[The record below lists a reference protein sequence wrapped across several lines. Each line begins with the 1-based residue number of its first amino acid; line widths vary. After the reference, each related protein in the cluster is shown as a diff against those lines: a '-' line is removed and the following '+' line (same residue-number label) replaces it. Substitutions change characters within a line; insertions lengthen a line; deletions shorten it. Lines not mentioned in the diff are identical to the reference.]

1 MRSIPVSVEHLRH
14 AYGKHK
20 VYDDLSLCFE
30 PGRIYGLL
38 GKNGVGKTTLIKIIM
53 GFLKPQGGSCR
64 IFGDPAHAIRPATRE
79 RVGLLF
85 ERHLA
90 YEFFTI
96 AQVERFMA
104 GFYPR
109 WKPDRYH
116 ALVDVLGLP
125 PGHRIAHMSEGQRSQ
140 VVLGLMLAQDPEL
153 LILDDY
159 SLGLDAGYRRLFV
172 DCLREFLHDDR
183 HTVILTSHVIQDMD
197 RFVDEA
203 VFLRRGGEALS
214 LPLRTFM
221 ESFRCH
227 VLPRQAV
234 PQAACRLLDELAT
247 GRRPRPGKA
256 LVNVEAHSDRYEL
269 FGFGSA
275 ADLSGALARLGLP
288 LAPGDLSPCAMN
300 LEDAFIGYTGR
311 RQACSW

>member
-1 MRSIPVSVEHLRH
+1 MDSIPVSVEHLRH
-14 AYGKHK
+14 AYGKHT
-20 VYDDLSLCFE
+20 VYHDLSLSFE

-53 GFLKPQGGSCR
+53 GFLTPQGGSCR

-109 WKPDRYH
+109 WKAERYH

-125 PGHRIAHMSEGQRSQ
+125 STHRIAHMSEGQRSQ

-153 LILDDY
+153 LVLDDY

-172 DCLREFLHDDR
+172 DCLREFLHDER

-203 VFLRRGGEALS
+203 VFLRRGGDALS

-221 ESFRCH
+221 DSFRCH

-234 PQAACRLLDELAT
+234 TPAARPLLDGLAS
-247 GRRPRPGKA
+247 GRRDRPGKD
-256 LVNVEAHSDRYEL
+256 LVNVEAHNDHYEL
-269 FGFGSA
+269 FGFSDA
-275 ADLSGALARLGLP
+275 AGLSGALSRLGLP
-288 LAPGDLSPCAMN
+288 LAPETLMPRAMN

-311 RQACSW
+311 RQA

>member
-1 MRSIPVSVEHLRH
+1 MRFPPVCVDHLRH

-20 VYDDLSLCFE
+20 VYEDLSLSFE
-30 PGRIYGLL
+30 MGKIYGMM

-53 GFLKPQGGSCR
+53 GFLKPLGGSCR

-90 YEFFTI
+90 YDFFTI

-104 GFYPR
+104 AFYPR
-109 WKPDRYH
+109 WKAERYH

-125 PGHRIAHMSEGQRSQ
+125 STHRIAHMSEGQRSQ
-140 VVLGLMLAQDPEL
+140 VVLGLMLAQDPDL
-153 LILDDY
+153 LVLDDY

-172 DCLREFLHDDR
+172 DCLCEFLRDGR

-203 VFLRRGGEALS
+203 IFLRRGGDALK
-214 LPLRTFM
+214 LPLRDFM
-221 ESFRCH
+221 DTFRCYRLQH
-227 VLPRQAV
+227 RDVPDATARDRLDALACGRHPLPDGLINA
-234 PQAACRLLDELAT
+234 
-247 GRRPRPGKA
+247 
-256 LVNVEAHSDRYEL
+256 EAHSDHYEL
-269 FGFGSA
+269 FGFVTA
-275 ADLSGALARLGLP
+275 SGMAEALARTGLS
-288 LAPGDLSPCAMN
+288 LSPATMIPTAMN

-311 RQACSW
+311 R

>member
-1 MRSIPVSVEHLRH
+1 MPFPPVCVEHLRH
-14 AYGKHK
+14 AYGRHK
-20 VYDDLSLCFE
+20 VYDDLSLSFE
-30 PGRIYGLL
+30 TGKIYGLL

-53 GFLKPQGGSCR
+53 GFLKPLGGSCL

-90 YEFFTI
+90 YDFFTI

-104 GFYPR
+104 AFYPR
-109 WKPDRYH
+109 WKTERYH

-125 PGHRIAHMSEGQRSQ
+125 PSHRIAHMSEGQRSQ
-140 VVLGLMLAQDPEL
+140 VVLGLMLAQDPDL
-153 LILDDY
+153 LVLDDY

-172 DCLREFLHDDR
+172 DCLREFLHDER

-203 VFLRRGGEALS
+203 IFLRRGGEALA

-221 ESFRCH
+221 DTFYCYR
-227 VLPRQAV
+227 LPRRSLPDAGWCE
-234 PQAACRLLDELAT
+234 ALDGLACGGHPLPEGLINA
-247 GRRPRPGKA
+247 
-256 LVNVEAHSDRYEL
+256 EAHSDHYEL
-269 FGFGSA
+269 FGFVTA
-275 ADLSGALARLGLP
+275 SGMTRALARIGLYLP
-288 LAPGDLSPCAMN
+288 ADVLAPRPMN

-311 RQACSW
+311 R

>member
-1 MRSIPVSVEHLRH
+1 MDVPVRVTHLCH
-14 AYGKHK
+14 AYGSHK
-20 VYDDLSLCFE
+20 VYDDLSLSFE
-30 PGRIYGLL
+30 AGRIYGLL

-53 GFLKPQGGSCR
+53 GFLKPLGGRCE
-64 IFGDPAHAIRPATRE
+64 IFGDPAHAIRPATRA

-90 YEFFTI
+90 YGFFSI
-96 AQVERFMA
+96 AQIERFMA

-109 WKPDRYH
+109 RWKAERFH
-116 ALVDVLGLP
+116 ALVDVLGLSST
-125 PGHRIAHMSEGQRSQ
+125 HRIADMSEGQRSQ

-172 DCLREFLHDDR
+172 DYLCEYLRDGR

-203 VFLRRGGEALS
+203 VLLKRGGRALAMPLKTFLDNFHCYRLLRQSVPDRQAQIRLEALADGQQS
-214 LPLRTFM
+214 P
-221 ESFRCH
+221 
-227 VLPRQAV
+227 P
-234 PQAACRLLDELAT
+234 D
-247 GRRPRPGKA
+247 GA
-256 LVNVEAHSDRYEL
+256 LVNLEVHGDYYEL
-269 FGFGSA
+269 FGFASSDDIA
-275 ADLSGALARLGLP
+275 GALRRAGVAVP
-288 LAPGDLSPCAMN
+288 AGALSACPMN

-311 RQACSW
+311 R